1 MKRIE
6 AITQVTDELTKIRQ
20 SLNEGL
26 GVSPLTFMSLSEVFK
41 FGIEPKTDRF
51 TAVCLDE
58 ASKTDD
64 SKKHLAI
71 INDILGELD
80 MEKSDEEEETG
91 EVTELLDFDGSVQS
105 SKIPPGVENVKSMS
119 SRKTTDDVVKGTRQG
134 VSWNGMRGR
143 GFARYYGE
151 SVEEIKEVDKSS
163 ILGVDETDQLNFDD
177 AVEYYENELDVPKD
191 EATER
196 VEKERGP
203 ENLEKEKVT
212 GSFTR
217 HRLTEKE
224 KLEKIA
230 EDKVKNMIEVIL
242 AGNTES
248 GELTQKETSM
258 LTRKINSLVKF
269 AKTQGIGDL
278 GELTNMVKSSWDE

>member
-6 AITQVTDELTKIRQ
+6 AIVQVTDKLIKLRD

-26 GVSPLTFMSLSEVFK
+26 EVSPLSFMTLSEVFK
-41 FGIEPKTDRF
+41 FGIEPKSDRF

-58 ASKTDD
+58 ASKTND
-64 SKKHLAI
+64 KEKHLAI
-71 INDILGELD
+71 INDILGELNTED
-80 MEKSDEEEETG
+80 GDEEENAG

-105 SKIPPGVENVKSMS
+105 SKLPPGVENVKSLS

-163 ILGVDETDQLNFDD
+163 ILGMDETDQLNFDD
-177 AVEYYENELDVPKD
+177 AVEYYENELEVPKD
-191 EATER
+191 EAIER

-203 ENLEKEKVT
+203 EKLEKDKVD

-224 KLEKIA
+224 KLQKIA

-248 GELTQKETSM
+248 GELTEKETSI
-258 LTRKINSLVKF
+258 LNRKIRNLVKF
-269 AKTQGIGDL
+269 AKSQGIGDL
-278 GELTNMVKSSWDE
+278 SELTDMIKSDWNE